1 MFLFNKKS
9 KSIEQSVQ
17 ETKKVKEDYSKQ
29 KELINDFIFILE
41 HIQDT
46 NNENLQWKR
55 RQCRIDNEITLAI
68 ENYRQ
73 KILELDITN
82 NVDI

>member
-41 HIQDT
+41 HIQ
-46 NNENLQWKR
+46 
-55 RQCRIDNEITLAI
+55 
-68 ENYRQ
+68 
-73 KILELDITN
+73 ILELDITN

>member
-9 KSIEQSVQ
+9 KLAEQSVQ
-17 ETKKVKEDYSKQ
+17 ETKKEDYSKQ

-41 HIQDT
+41 HIQET

-73 KILELDITN
+73 KILELDTTN

>member
-17 ETKKVKEDYSKQ
+17 ETKKENYSKQ